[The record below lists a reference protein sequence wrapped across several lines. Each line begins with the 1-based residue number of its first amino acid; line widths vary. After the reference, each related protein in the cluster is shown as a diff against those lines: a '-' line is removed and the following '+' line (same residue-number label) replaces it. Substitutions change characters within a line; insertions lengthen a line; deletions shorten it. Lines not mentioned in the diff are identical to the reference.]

1 MRVCL
6 VYDCLFPHTVGG
18 AERWYRNLAERLAG
32 AGHAVTYLTLTQWE
46 AGGEPDVPGVE
57 VRAVGPRMELY
68 AAGDGRRRIVPP
80 LRFGAGVLAHLA
92 RRGGDYD
99 VVHTASFPY
108 FSLLAAGLLRPL
120 HGYRLVVDWH
130 EVWSRDYWREY
141 LGPAAGAV
149 GYGVQRVCAR
159 IGQEAFCFS
168 RLHAARLRAEGLRG
182 PVTVLEGEY
191 TGSLETPTAEDARR
205 PPVAVFAGRLIPEKR
220 APLAV
225 AAMAAAARR
234 VPGLTG
240 VVYGDGPDRA
250 ATARAAAGGP
260 ADGGPPAITL
270 AGFVPSAEIDRAL
283 REALCL
289 VVTSRREGYGLVVVE
304 AAARA
309 TPSIV
314 VAGPD
319 NAATELIEHGVN
331 GLIVDAA
338 EPEAVAAAI
347 VAVHRAGRALRE
359 STAAWFAAHATRLSL
374 AASLER
380 VLAAYATPGRPP
392 STRA

>member
-18 AERWYRNLAERLAG
+18 AERWYRNLAERLAA
-32 AGHAVTYLTLTQWE
+32 AGHQVTYLTLTQWE
-46 AGGEPDVPGVE
+46 PGGEPDVPGVE

-68 AAGDGRRRIVPP
+68 ATADGRRRIAPP

-92 RRGGDYD
+92 RHGGDYD

-108 FSLLAAGLLRPL
+108 FSLLAAGLARPL

-149 GYGVQRVCAR
+149 GYGVQRACVL

-182 PVTVLEGEY
+182 AVTVLEGEY
-191 TGSLETPTAEDARR
+191 TGSLETPTGGDPKT

-250 ATARAAAGGP
+250 ATTQAAAGS
-260 ADGGPPAITL
+260 PAITL

-283 REALCL
+283 RDALCL

-309 TPSIV
+309 TPSVV

-338 EPEAVAAAI
+338 DPEAVAAAI
-347 VAVHRAGRALRE
+347 ARVHAAGRPLRE

-380 VLAAYATPGRPP
+380 VLAAYAGPGRPA
-392 STRA
+392 STRS